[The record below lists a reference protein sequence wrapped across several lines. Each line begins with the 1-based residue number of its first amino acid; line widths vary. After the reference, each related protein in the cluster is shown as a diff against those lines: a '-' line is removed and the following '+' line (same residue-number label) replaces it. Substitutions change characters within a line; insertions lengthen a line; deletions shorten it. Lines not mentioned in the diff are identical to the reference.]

1 MHPQVAISSL
11 ILLLAD
17 AVASYPKVSGFV
29 GQPVT
34 IPCTYSGELTSTCW
48 GRGACPSSKCSDVI
62 IWTHGSS
69 VTYRKES
76 RYMLNGSLWERNV
89 SLTIGNAVEADS
101 GLYCCRIEHRG
112 WFNDEKHTISLEVI
126 AVPIV
131 TSPSPTQTAITQPK
145 TAQQTEAQA
154 TSLPWSSCSTADG
167 NGTVT
172 QSSDGF
178 WHNNQTEVSLVQ
190 ETQRTAAKEV
200 YIGIGIFAAV
210 LLCLLVVLIIRKQF
224 YMRNKLQQL
233 RVVTFN
239 APQSGVLQNA
249 AGRAEDNVYII
260 EENLYVMD

>member
-1 MHPQVAISSL
+1 MQPQVAISSL

-17 AVASYPKVSGFV
+17 AVVSYPKVSGVV

-48 GRGACPSSKCSDVI
+48 GRGPCPSSKCSDVI
-62 IWTHGSS
+62 IWIHGSS

-76 RYMLNGSLWERNV
+76 RYTLSGSLWERNV
-89 SLTIGNAVEADS
+89 SLTIENAVEADS
-101 GLYCCRIEHRG
+101 GLYCCRVEHRG
-112 WFNDEKHTISLEVI
+112 WFNDEKHTFSLEVK
-126 AVPIV
+126 AVP
-131 TSPSPTQTAITQPK
+131 TSPSPIQTAITQPK
-145 TAQQTEAQA
+145 TPPQTEAQA
-154 TSLPWSSCSTADG
+154 TSLPWSSCSTDV
-167 NGTVT
+167 NDTVT
-172 QSSDGF
+172 PSSDGF

-190 ETQRTAAKEV
+190 ETQNTAAKEV
-200 YIGIGIFAAV
+200 YIGIGILAAV
-210 LLCLLVVLIIRKQF
+210 LLGLLVVLIVRKQF

-239 APQSGVLQNA
+239 APQTGALQNA

>member
-1 MHPQVAISSL
+1 MQPQVAISSL

-17 AVASYPKVSGFV
+17 AVVSYPKVSGVV

-48 GRGACPSSKCSDVI
+48 GRGPCPSSKCSDVI
-62 IWTHGSS
+62 IWIHGSS

-76 RYMLNGSLWERNV
+76 RYTLSGSLWERNV
-89 SLTIGNAVEADS
+89 SLTIENAVEADS
-101 GLYCCRIEHRG
+101 GLYCCRVEHRG
-112 WFNDEKHTISLEVI
+112 WFNDEKHTFSLEV
-126 AVPIV
+126 
-131 TSPSPTQTAITQPK
+131 K
-145 TAQQTEAQA
+145 
-154 TSLPWSSCSTADG
+154 ADV
-167 NGTVT
+167 NDTVT
-172 QSSDGF
+172 PSSDGF

-190 ETQRTAAKEV
+190 ETQNTAAKEV
-200 YIGIGIFAAV
+200 YIGIGILAAV
-210 LLCLLVVLIIRKQF
+210 LLGLLVVLIVRKQF

-239 APQSGVLQNA
+239 APQTGALQNA